1 MAKMKFEE
9 ALERLEQIVC
19 QLEDGSLGLDE
30 SMKIF
35 DEGIKL
41 TQACT
46 KKLEESEKR
55 IQILLKNERGE
66 KSLHPFIFGD
76 DDSSPSSDGSD
87 GSDDSDEAEETASK
101 NDDNLE

>member
-30 SMKIF
+30 SLKIF

-55 IQILLKNERGE
+55 IQILLKNETGE
-66 KSLHPFIFGD
+66 KSLQPFMIGD
-76 DDSSPSSDGSD
+76 DDSMPSSDGSD
-87 GSDDSDEAEETASK
+87 GSDGAEETASK

>member
-1 MAKMKFEE
+1 MAKIKFEE

-30 SMKIF
+30 SLKIF

-55 IQILLKNERGE
+55 IQILLKNEQGE
-66 KSLHPFIFGD
+66 KSLQPFMTGD
-76 DDSSPSSDGSD
+76 DDAMSSSERAD
-87 GSDDSDEAEETASK
+87 GSDDAEETASK
-101 NDDNLE
+101 NSDNLE